1 MLRRQT
7 ARQGWKDYCTRRHLP
22 LPFLGKALSGGLATP
37 AIAPVVKSAAA
48 AANSIAAMLL
58 QKSTTA
64 AASRAMLEVGCST
77 ASTVARRLDT
87 PYEYQSGCQEARA
100 PVYKYN
106 HIHTRAT
113 THQLDLQSQIGY
125 GFSSNLPGKRDK
137 I

>member
-1 MLRRQT
+1 MR
-7 ARQGWKDYCTRRHLP
+7 GD
-22 LPFLGKALSGGLATP
+22 LATP
-37 AIAPVVKSAAA
+37 ATAPVVKSAAA
-48 AANSIAAMLL
+48 SANSMAAVLL
-58 QKSTTA
+58 QKSTMA

-106 HIHTRAT
+106 HIHTRS
-113 THQLDLQSQIGY
+113 HQLDLQSQIGY